1 MLSNDSPFLKSLIY
15 FILAVSAALIITLA
29 IVNDG
34 SANDIHL
41 EVSELIIAKGKTPEY
56 TDCWQCYHPKFY
68 HQTVAKSWTWFEITS
83 KENRII
89 FAQLINAFAGIFTL
103 LIFLIFILGQPF
115 NRMVQLVSFSMVALN
130 PRFIAIHTQATN
142 DAFLILFGTLMIYA
156 LYQFLKKPSLRFF
169 LFILI
174 ASILAGVTKGNSF
187 ILMSGVVVV
196 FLFKIISTQNFKL
209 SVGKNYLGSLLVFL
223 AMNFLLVGYFGGY
236 YDDFKK
242 YDHPFMYNTPVGEAP
257 NFLEETTFRRP
268 GVKSIASGYFTFRF
282 FDMIK
287 NPTITNEYGDNYPLH
302 RTSVWSQLY
311 GRSHFL
317 YFDNWPAGKWQSNN
331 PAMMNVGRGALILAL
346 IPSILFLLGFF
357 KDLKKWRRLFSE
369 RSFNFLNEN
378 PSWMFSIFNV
388 GFLVFI
394 ILFTAFGRD
403 YSFMKIIYLFP
414 GILAAM
420 IPLLKGFDWGFNFLK
435 KSKIGT
441 AIFQMSIFVL
451 LILYIIPILN
461 LISKLASA

>member
-1 MLSNDSPFLKSLIY
+1 MFSNDSPFLKSLIY
-15 FILAVSAALIITLA
+15 FILAISAALMITLA

-41 EVSELIIAKGKTPEY
+41 EVSELIITKGKTPEY

-68 HQTVAKSWTWFEITS
+68 HQTVAKYWAWFEITS
-83 KENRII
+83 KKNRII
-89 FAQLINAFAGIFTL
+89 FAQLINAFAGVFTL
-103 LIFLIFILGQPF
+103 LICLIFILGQPF

-130 PRFIAIHTQATN
+130 PRFIAIHTQASN

-156 LYQFLKKPSLRFF
+156 LYQYLKKPSLRFF
-169 LFILI
+169 LLILM
-174 ASILAGVTKGNSF
+174 ASVLAGVTKGNSF
-187 ILMSGVVVV
+187 VLMSGAIVV

-209 SVGKNYLGSLLVFL
+209 SIGKNYLGSLLVFL
-223 AMNFLLVGYFGGY
+223 VLNFLLVGYFGGY
-236 YDDFKK
+236 YANFKK

-257 NFLEETTFRRP
+257 SFLEETTFRRP

-317 YFDNWPAGKWQSNN
+317 YFDNWPAGKWQSNDRT
-331 PAMMNVGRGALILAL
+331 MMNVGRGALILAL

-357 KDLKKWRRLFSE
+357 KDLKKWGKLFPE
-369 RSFNFLNEN
+369 RSFNFLNKN
-378 PSWMFSIFNV
+378 PDWMFSIFNV

-403 YSFMKIIYLFP
+403 YSFMKVIYLFP
-414 GILAAM
+414 GILAAI

-435 KSKIGT
+435 KSKMGI
-441 AIFQMSIFVL
+441 AIFQISIFVL
-451 LILYIIPILN
+451 LAFYIIPIIN
-461 LISKLASA
+461 LISKLASV